1 PSPSPS
7 PSPAPPSGAK
17 PSVPPRPA
25 RAKPARAKIKET
37 EVFPGASSG
46 GGEGGARAYGAR
58 KRSMAL
64 NSRALVPDVS
74 SVMQATFRIKT
85 IEGDPLACVVGT
97 LLRAMGLNYS
107 YDLGKF
113 QEINGG
119 DYLPIMAMCPGAPA
133 PFLCVTPNTAT
144 LNGRALGAGD
154 DDDGTRAQPVSQPFV
169 VGGIHHI
176 VCFLNQ
182 LRADAGYKLSE

>member
-1 PSPSPS
+1 
-7 PSPAPPSGAK
+7 
-17 PSVPPRPA
+17 
-25 RAKPARAKIKET
+25 
-37 EVFPGASSG
+37 VFPGASS
-46 GGEGGARAYGAR
+46 AAPPAHAYGTR

-154 DDDGTRAQPVSQPFV
+154 DDDTRAQPVSQPFV